1 MSCRLIKKEALMGQE
16 FMEVICLVLP
26 SGQTIWLDAKEAD
39 EVDVNKLVREWFNKN
54 PGYGNTPCSLSAV
67 KITMPRDK
75 YLSVAFKA
83 SSDFSQSQSDVV
95 H

>member
-83 SSDFSQSQSDVV
+83 SSDFAQSQSDVV